1 MQRSTMQRMTWA
13 TLALLLTTGTGA
25 ALAQD
30 GHASKKGPLVIA
42 KQGYFF
48 VGGTYHTFNNQQY
61 ISGQAYVEYQ
71 IPQNVKHPYPIVM
84 IEGFG
89 LTGTNFT
96 GTPDGRDGWAQYFL
110 REGYAVY
117 VYDQPGR
124 GRSAWVASAYGVIPQ
139 PTSATASQNAFS
151 APEGPNLYPMAHR
164 HTQWPGTG
172 LIGDPIFDQFAASTS
187 PAIGGGLVYEALNQ
201 KAGAELLDRI
211 GPAILLGH
219 SQGGLIL
226 WPIADAR
233 PALVK
238 ALVAFE
244 PGGPP
249 FYGVRFLG
257 PPTWFENAALSFPW
271 GITTGPMTYAPAVT
285 NPSDLQPV
293 QEATSQGPNLVRC
306 WRQTEPARTLI
317 NLKGIP
323 TVIVTSEASSPAA
336 RDHCTSQFL
345 TQAGVQNTHIRLE
358 NEGIRGNGHMMM
370 LEENS
375 DQIAAVV
382 NQWLKSNVK
391 ERRGR
396 R

>member
-1 MQRSTMQRMTWA
+1 MQRSTTQRTIWV
-13 TLALLLTTGTGA
+13 TLALLLSAGASA

-30 GHASKKGPLVIA
+30 GQSSKQPLVIA

-48 VGGTYHTFNNQQY
+48 VGGTYHTFAGSQY
-61 ISGQAYVEYQ
+61 VSGQAYVEYQ
-71 IPQNVKHPYPIVM
+71 IPQNVKHPYPVVM

-96 GTPDGRDGWAQYFL
+96 GTPDGREGWAQFFL

-124 GRSAWVASAYGVIPQ
+124 GRAPWVTDVYGTAPQ

-151 APEGPNLYPMAHR
+151 APEIPNLYPTAHL

-172 LIGDPIFDQFAASTS
+172 LIGDPTFDQFAASTS
-187 PAIGGGLVYEALNQ
+187 PAIGSGLVYEALNQ
-201 KAGAELLDRI
+201 KAGAALLDRI

-238 ALVAFE
+238 ALVAVE

-257 PPTWFENAALSFPW
+257 PPTWFQDASLSFPW
-271 GITTGPMTYAPAVT
+271 GITTGPMTYTPAVT
-285 NPSDLQPV
+285 NASELAPV
-293 QEATSQGPNLVRC
+293 QEAAAQGPNLVRC
-306 WRQTEPARTLI
+306 WRQSEPAHTLS
-317 NLKGIP
+317 NLRGIP
-323 TVIVTSEASSPAA
+323 TLIVTAEASSPSA
-336 RDHCTSQFL
+336 RDHCISDYL
-345 TQAGVQNTHIRLE
+345 TQAGVQNTHLRLGDV
-358 NEGIRGNGHMMM
+358 GIHGNGHMMM
-370 LEENS
+370 LEKNNLE
-375 DQIAAVV
+375 IAAAMAR
-382 NQWLKSNVK
+382 WLKENVK
-391 ERRGR
+391 EGR
-396 R
+396 NGR

>member
-1 MQRSTMQRMTWA
+1 MQRSIMRRMTWA
-13 TLALLLTTGTGA
+13 TLALLLSTGVGA
-25 ALAQD
+25 ASAQD
-30 GHASKKGPLVIA
+30 EHGSTKGPLVIA

-48 VGGTYHTFNNQQY
+48 VGGTYHTVGTTQY

-96 GTPDGRDGWAQYFL
+96 GTPDGREGWAQYFL
-110 REGYAVY
+110 RQGYAVY

-124 GRSAWVASAYGVIPQ
+124 GRSAWVASAYGAIPQ
-139 PTSATASQNAFS
+139 PTSATASQNSFS
-151 APEGPNLYPMAHR
+151 RPEGPNLYPTAHL

-187 PAIGGGLVYEALNQ
+187 PAIGGGLIYEPLNQ

-233 PALVK
+233 PNLVK

-257 PPTWFENAALSFPW
+257 PPNWFENAALSFPW
-271 GITTGPMTYAPAVT
+271 GITTGPMTYEPAVT
-285 NPSDLQPV
+285 NPAELQPV
-293 QEATSQGPNLVRC
+293 QEATAQGPNLVRC
-306 WRQTEPARTLI
+306 WRQTEPANTLK
-317 NLKGIP
+317 NLVGIP
-323 TVIVTSEASSPAA
+323 TAIVTSEASSPAA

-345 TQAGVQNTHIRLE
+345 TQAGVENTHIRLE
-358 NEGIRGNGHMMM
+358 REGIHGNGHMMM
-370 LEENS
+370 LEKNS
-375 DQIAAVV
+375 DEIAAVV
-382 NQWLKSNVK
+382 DRWLRANVRG
-391 ERRGR
+391 ERGR

>member
-1 MQRSTMQRMTWA
+1 MQRTTLA
-13 TLALLLTTGTGA
+13 TLALLLSAGAGA

-30 GHASKKGPLVIA
+30 GQSSKKGPLVIA
-42 KQGYFF
+42 KQGYFY
-48 VGGTYHTFNNQQY
+48 VGGTYQTVGTTQY
-61 ISGQAYVEYQ
+61 VTGQAYVEYQ

-96 GTPDGRDGWAQYFL
+96 GTPDGRDGWAQFFL

-124 GRSAWVASAYGVIPQ
+124 GRSAWVASAYGAIPQ
-139 PTSATASQNAFS
+139 PTSASASQSAFS
-151 APEGPNLYPMAHR
+151 RPEDANLYPTAHL
-164 HTQWPGTG
+164 HTQWPGSG
-172 LIGDPIFDQFAASTS
+172 SIGDPIFDQFAASTS
-187 PAIGGGLVYEALNQ
+187 PAIGSGLTYEALNQ
-201 KAGAELLDRI
+201 KAGADLLDRI

-249 FYGVRFLG
+249 FYGVRFIG
-257 PPTWFENAALSFPW
+257 PPNWFENAALSFPW
-271 GITTGPMTYAPAVT
+271 GITTGPMTYTPAVT
-285 NPSDLQPV
+285 NPAELAPV
-293 QEATSQGPNLVRC
+293 QEATAQGPTLVRC
-306 WRQTEPARTLI
+306 WRQSEPAHTLS
-317 NLKGIP
+317 NLRGIP
-323 TVIVTSEASSPAA
+323 TAIVTAEASSPST

-345 TQAGVQNTHIRLE
+345 TQAGVENTHIRLSDV
-358 NEGIRGNGHMMM
+358 GVHGNGHMMM
-370 LEENS
+370 LEKNS
-375 DQIAAVV
+375 DDIAAVV
-382 NQWLKSNVK
+382 NQWLKANVK
-391 ERRGR
+391 EGKGPK
-396 R
+396 